1 MNRRKT
7 APAIPDSIR
16 RRYQD
21 TSQQIWQEQQSLVL
35 PRNYLERTHTARYNV
50 HGNSQTVIVKDAKN
64 VLKTDGQSETVRSAL
79 CVVM

>member
-7 APAIPDSIR
+7 APAIPSSIR

-21 TSQQIWQEQQSLVL
+21 TSLQIWQEQQNLVL
-35 PRNYLERTHTARYNV
+35 PRTYLERSHTARYNAY
-50 HGNSQTVIVKDAKN
+50 GNTQTVIVKDAKN
-64 VLKTDGQSETVRSAL
+64 VLKTDAKSETVRSAL